1 MQLPKALEVKGIRV
15 LTTKQLSEMYETDIK
30 TISYNFSYNKK
41 KYTEGKHYIKLE
53 GNELRE
59 FKANREIPDC
69 HKFSAHLYLWT
80 EKGALLHAK
89 SLNTDKAWQVY
100 DYLVDFYFREK
111 REVVPVNV
119 KTEPVKEQI
128 PEKKKEELL
137 IPAVKNPIRVFRELM
152 ELAEEKGIKVQSEH
166 LKGYKSMLKNDRI
179 AIRDDLSMNEVIFE
193 LAYELSHAIIHSNC
207 GNMLESEKWREYH
220 LRAIASAFMLIEALS
235 IKVAWGK
242 G

>member
-1 MQLPKALEVKGIRV
+1 MHNLQVVEIKGQRV
-15 LTTKQLSEMYETDIK
+15 LLTRQLAEAYGTERQI
-30 TISYNFSYNKK
+30 ISNNYTRNKK
-41 KYTEGKHYIKLE
+41 RYVNGKHVIILE
-53 GNELRE
+53 GEELKE
-59 FKANREIPDC
+59 FKASHQIDDNL
-69 HKFSAHLYLWT
+69 KFAHTLYLWT

-100 DYLVDFYFREK
+100 DYLVDFYFRAK

-152 ELAEEKGIKVQSEH
+152 ELAEEKEIKVQSEH

>member
-100 DYLVDFYFREK
+100 DYLVDFYFRAKEEAK
-111 REVVPVNV
+111 PQVKAPVVPTVLV
-119 KTEPVKEQI
+119 SPPVMKVPTETF
-128 PEKKKEELL
+128 PEIE
-137 IPAVKNPIRVFRELM
+137 NPIRVFRELM
-152 ELAEEKGIKVQSEH
+152 EMAECRGIKVQSAP
-166 LKGYKSMLKNDRI
+166 LKGYKSMLRDDKI
-179 AIRDDLSMNEVIFE
+179 AIKNTLSMNQIIFE
-193 LAYELSHAIIHSNC
+193 LAYELSHAVLH
-207 GNMLESEKWREYH
+207 EKEGKLTDKVEWEAYHMRAWRA
-220 LRAIASAFMLIEALS
+220 AIMLIEALT
-235 IKVAWGK
+235 IKVA
-242 G
+242 

>member
-111 REVVPVNV
+111 REVVPMNV

>member
-137 IPAVKNPIRVFRELM
+137 IPAVKNELRRQT
-152 ELAEEKGIKVQSEH
+152 A
-166 LKGYKSMLKNDRI
+166 
-179 AIRDDLSMNEVIFE
+179 
-193 LAYELSHAIIHSNC
+193 
-207 GNMLESEKWREYH
+207 
-220 LRAIASAFMLIEALS
+220 
-235 IKVAWGK
+235 
-242 G
+242 

>member
-235 IKVAWGK
+235 IKVACGK